1 MAPSKQAVISD
12 AEMLARLRLIRSE
25 NVGPVTFRH
34 LLTRYQTAQ
43 AALQALPELAARG
56 GMQRRIRICSAATAN
71 AEIAANQAVS
81 ARLIFQGMAA
91 YPQYLAAIEDAP
103 AAFSLIGHCHLL
115 TQPSVAI
122 VGARNASANALRL
135 AATLARE
142 IGAQGYV
149 ITSGLAR
156 GIDAAAHQGALKTG
170 TVAVLGGGVDVIYPH
185 ENADLYQQIA
195 AAGALISETRVGSK
209 PQARHFPARNRI
221 IAGLSQALLVVEA
234 AERSGSLITARLAG
248 EQGREVCAIPG
259 SPLDPRCRGSNRL
272 IREGAHLVENADDV
286 INILHGLFQ
295 TQLETPIGPEYQ
307 GLPLDE
313 VTSKQLSEARP
324 QVLQFLD
331 ATPTAVDEII
341 RQCQFSPSVVMTIL
355 LEAELAGSVDR
366 YPGNLVARRYLPDC

>member
-34 LLTRYQTAQ
+34 LLNRYQTAQ

-170 TVAVLGGGVDVIYPH
+170 TVAVLGGGVDVIYPR

-259 SPLDPRCRGSNRL
+259 SPLDPRCRGTNRL

-366 YPGNLVARRYLPDC
+366 YPGNLVARRYLPDH

>member
-1 MAPSKQAVISD
+1 
-12 AEMLARLRLIRSE
+12 
-25 NVGPVTFRH
+25 
-34 LLTRYQTAQ
+34 
-43 AALQALPELAARG
+43 
-56 GMQRRIRICSAATAN
+56 
-71 AEIAANQAVS
+71 
-81 ARLIFQGMAA
+81 
-91 YPQYLAAIEDAP
+91 
-103 AAFSLIGHCHLL
+103 
-115 TQPSVAI
+115 
-122 VGARNASANALRL
+122 
-135 AATLARE
+135 LARE

-170 TVAVLGGGVDVIYPH
+170 TVAVLGGGVDVIYPR

-259 SPLDPRCRGSNRL
+259 SPLDPRCRGTNRL

-366 YPGNLVARRYLPDC
+366 YPGNLVARRYLPDY

>member
-34 LLTRYQTAQ
+34 LLNRYQTAQ

-71 AEIAANQAVS
+71 AEIAANQAVG

-91 YPQYLAAIEDAP
+91 YPQHLAAIEDAP

-135 AATLARE
+135 AAALARE

-170 TVAVLGGGVDVIYPH
+170 TVAVLGGGVDVIYPR

-259 SPLDPRCRGSNRL
+259 SPLDPRCRGTNRL

-366 YPGNLVARRYLPDC
+366 YPGNLVARRYLPDH

>member
-1 MAPSKQAVISD
+1 
-12 AEMLARLRLIRSE
+12 MLARLRLIRSE

-34 LLTRYQTAQ
+34 LLNRYQTAQ

-91 YPQYLAAIEDAP
+91 YPQHLTAIEDAP

-170 TVAVLGGGVDVIYPH
+170 TVAVLGGGVDVIYPR

-259 SPLDPRCRGSNRL
+259 SPLDPRCRGTNRL

>member
-1 MAPSKQAVISD
+1 MAPAKQAVISD

-34 LLTRYQTAQ
+34 LLNRYQTAQ

-91 YPQYLAAIEDAP
+91 YPQYLTAIEDAP

-122 VGARNASANALRL
+122 VGARNASANAPRL
-135 AATLARE
+135 AAALARE

-170 TVAVLGGGVDVIYPH
+170 TVAVLGGGVDVIYPR

-259 SPLDPRCRGSNRL
+259 SPLDPRCRGTNRL